1 MNYVRL
7 AENEG
12 ITRIL
17 FFIQNSVQHCLVV
30 HHDQRYTVDEALS
43 DAFFDDDDCRR
54 DLEELED
61 KIGQRWLTNIRI
73 NPQESFD
80 EDPNI
85 SVTQSC

>member
-1 MNYVRL
+1 MPGT
-7 AENEG
+7 AEAAE
-12 ITRIL
+12 
-17 FFIQNSVQHCLVV
+17 
-30 HHDQRYTVDEALS
+30 EAE
-43 DAFFDDDDCRR
+43 AFFDDDDCRH

-85 SVTQSC
+85 SVTQS

>member
-1 MNYVRL
+1 M
-7 AENEG
+7 
-12 ITRIL
+12 
-17 FFIQNSVQHCLVV
+17 QHCLVV